1 MIPIFSPH
9 ISNKAKKNVNT
20 ALNSNWISSQ
30 GKFVLDLESKIK
42 EYHKM
47 KYCLVTSSC
56 TSALHLSLLSL
67 GLKKGD
73 EIICPSL
80 SFIAPANMI
89 LLSNFKIVFVDIDI
103 NTLNIDINR
112 IENRITK
119 KTKAILF
126 VNQFGHPADIDKLK
140 TLKKKYNLKLIEDN
154 AESLGGKYKNK
165 LNGTHGDI
173 STMSFFAN
181 KIVTTGEGGAI
192 LTNNLKYYKLC
203 KEMRDHGMS
212 LKKKYFHT
220 RLGFNYRMTNLQA
233 AIGCAQMGKINKIIK
248 KKRLI
253 AKYYKNYLGNNDKI
267 NLPKEEDYAKH
278 VYWVYHITLKNSNKN
293 FRNKIMFELS
303 KKGVETRETFI
314 PFDLQKKFIKEKKF
328 KYKSCPV
335 ADKVS
340 NQGFYLPS
348 GYKLNKKDIKY
359 ISEILIDLLE
369 HNGSKT

>member
-9 ISNKAKKNVNT
+9 INSKAKKNVNF
-20 ALNSNWISSQ
+20 AIKSNWISSQ
-30 GKFVLDLESKIK
+30 GKYVSELEDKIK
-42 EYHKM
+42 KYHKM
-47 KYCLVTSSC
+47 KFCLVTSSC
-56 TSALHLSLLSL
+56 TSALHLSLLSF

-112 IENRITK
+112 IEKKITK

-140 TLKKKYNLKLIEDN
+140 IFKKKYNLKLIEDN

-192 LTNNLKYYKLC
+192 LTNNYKLYRSC
-203 KEMRDHGMS
+203 REMRDHGMS
-212 LKKKYFHT
+212 IHRKYYHT
-220 RLGFNYRMTNLQA
+220 KLGFNYRMTNLQA
-233 AIGCAQMGKINKIIK
+233 AIGVSQFDDIKKIIELRNK
-248 KKRLI
+248 QQNY
-253 AKYYKNYLGNNDKI
+253 YYKLLKN
-267 NLPKEEDYAKH
+267 EKH
-278 VYWVYHITLKNSNKN
+278 FSKRKFKNWCTPVHWLMTITLKKSYL
-293 FRNKIMFELS
+293 RNKLIKFMK
-303 KKGVETRETFI
+303 KKGIELRPMINPIQDAPQFKI
-314 PFDLQKKFIKEKKF
+314 YRDPKEVKVA
-328 KYKSCPV
+328 KY
-335 ADKVS
+335 VS
-340 NQGFYLPS
+340 KNSVHLPS
-348 GYKLNKKDIKY
+348 SPNLKKKQIIHICKILNDFFEY
-359 ISEILIDLLE
+359 L
-369 HNGSKT
+369 

>member
-20 ALNSNWISSQ
+20 AMNSNWISSQ

-140 TLKKKYNLKLIEDN
+140 ILKKKYNLKLIEDN

-233 AIGCAQMGKINKIIK
+233 AIGVTQFDEIDKIISIRQRQQDYYYNLLNEERYFTKRKFKNWCTPVHWLMTITLK
-248 KKRLI
+248 KKNQRNKLVKYMRIKGIELRPMINPIQDAIQFKEFRNNEEVQI
-253 AKYYKNYLGNNDKI
+253 AKYI
-267 NLPKEEDYAKH
+267 S
-278 VYWVYHITLKNSNKN
+278 KNS
-293 FRNKIMFELS
+293 
-303 KKGVETRETFI
+303 VH
-314 PFDLQKKFIKEKKF
+314 
-328 KYKSCPV
+328 
-335 ADKVS
+335 
-340 NQGFYLPS
+340 LPS
-348 GYKLNKKDIKY
+348 STNLNK
-359 ISEILIDLLE
+359 SEILHICVSLKSFFKKD
-369 HNGSKT
+369 